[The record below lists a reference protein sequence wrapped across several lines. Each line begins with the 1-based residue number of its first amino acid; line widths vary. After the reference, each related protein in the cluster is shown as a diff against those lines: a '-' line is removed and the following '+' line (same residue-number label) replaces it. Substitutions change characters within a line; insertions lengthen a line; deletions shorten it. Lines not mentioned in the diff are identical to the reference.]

1 MRCVCVENE
10 FYGVLGDS
18 ENLHQQ
24 HFRQVYSWCPASI
37 FGTVVKIT
45 CAHLSQNIF
54 VHNMRTLNSVF
65 VAESFKH
72 DTIHEITVRV
82 NCEATVFGRDAG
94 WIAQEAIIFIFN
106 FENICIQLVKQ
117 SGNKVTNYLARLF
130 VLQPGCMINGGFV
143 PIESFSY

>member
-1 MRCVCVENE
+1 MR
-10 FYGVLGDS
+10 
-18 ENLHQQ
+18 
-24 HFRQVYSWCPASI
+24 PP
-37 FGTVVKIT
+37 
-45 CAHLSQNIF
+45 
-54 VHNMRTLNSVF
+54 NSVF
-65 VAESFKH
+65 VTESSEH